1 MMNDEKVGFKFPIG
15 LETAGKTI
23 HLSDEFESI
32 KEAIIIILST
42 QKGERIMCPDFGCRL
57 KEYMFEP
64 LNSLTE
70 ELIRHEIIRSLTKW
84 EKRIEQIEVTFGKV
98 EQGVLKAYIQYVVVS
113 EGEKDG
119 TEFKIVMV

>member
-1 MMNDEKVGFKFPIG
+1 MNDEKVGFKFPIG

-23 HLSDEFESI
+23 RLSDEFESI

-64 LNSLTE
+64 LKIGRASCRE
-70 ELIRHEIIRSLTKW
+70 R
-84 EKRIEQIEVTFGKV
+84 
-98 EQGVLKAYIQYVVVS
+98 VS
-113 EGEKDG
+113 CD
-119 TEFKIVMV
+119 V